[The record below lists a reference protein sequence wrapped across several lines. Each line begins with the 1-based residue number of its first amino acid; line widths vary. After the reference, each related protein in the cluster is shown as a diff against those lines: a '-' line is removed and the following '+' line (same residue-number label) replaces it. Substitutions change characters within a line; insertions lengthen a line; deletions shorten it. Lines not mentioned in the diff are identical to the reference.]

1 MAPLAFIDNLSLG
14 ELLVLLIVVAL
25 ILGPSAA
32 RRAGRYVGGAS
43 SGGGAK
49 PQPPPSSP
57 APPSSAGSAINEY
70 YRALDLQPGA
80 SIEQIRAAYKEL
92 VKVWHPDRFGKD
104 EKLRERATQKLQQI
118 NAAYDK
124 LCQAYDTHSQK

>member
-1 MAPLAFIDNLSLG
+1 MVPLAFIENISFG
-14 ELLVLLIVVAL
+14 EFLVLLIVVVL

-32 RRAGRYVGGAS
+32 RRAGRFVGGTS
-43 SGGGAK
+43 TGGGAK
-49 PQPPPSSP
+49 PQTPPSSP
-57 APPSSAGSAINEY
+57 APPTSAVTAFDEL
-70 YRALDLQPGA
+70 YRALDLPPGA

-118 NAAYDK
+118 NAAYEK
-124 LCQAYDTHSQK
+124 LCQAHDTHSQK